1 MPKLRMALALCRPA
15 SSAASAFAGRAR
27 TMKEKPESLLTD
39 AHMEMLI

>member
-1 MPKLRMALALCRPA
+1 MALALCRLA
-15 SSAASAFAGRAR
+15 WSVGSEFAECGR